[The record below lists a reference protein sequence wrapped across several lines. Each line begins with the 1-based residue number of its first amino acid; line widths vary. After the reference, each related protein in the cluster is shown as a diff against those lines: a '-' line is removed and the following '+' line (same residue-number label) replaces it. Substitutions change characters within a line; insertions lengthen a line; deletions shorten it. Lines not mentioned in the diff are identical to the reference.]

1 MFGRAVFTLGKRS
14 ALAVPAAAIREQG
27 QLRIVLVAE
36 DEFAR
41 SRMVTLGEAHGDLR
55 EILSGLNA
63 GDSIVSPVP
72 PGLPD
77 GARVEVRP

>member
-1 MFGRAVFTLGKRS
+1 M
-14 ALAVPAAAIREQG
+14 
-27 QLRIVLVAE
+27 VLVAE